1 MDLLTKYPHA
11 LEQLAILKKDY
22 LGVDTAADLSYSI
35 QVGQHTRGND
45 MRSYKVFGIKDGG
58 AEVYVTTVYSADEGK
73 TAHQMLLV
81 QGYFHEMIVRDVLG
95 NTMLRKDLKKEVDM
109 AA

>member
-1 MDLLTKYPHA
+1 M
-11 LEQLAILKKDY
+11 
-22 LGVDTAADLSYSI
+22 
-35 QVGQHTRGND
+35 
-45 MRSYKVFGIKDGG
+45 
-58 AEVYVTTVYSADEGK
+58 TTVYSADEGK

>member
-1 MDLLTKYPHA
+1 
-11 LEQLAILKKDY
+11 
-22 LGVDTAADLSYSI
+22 
-35 QVGQHTRGND
+35 

-58 AEVYVTTVYSADEGK
+58 AEQYVTTVHSSDEGK

-81 QGYFHEMIVRDVLG
+81 QGYFDEMIVRDVLG